1 MKKTNDFKIWLLIIG
16 AAVIWSMVEFA
27 LQYWYVITII
37 AAVIGAILYY
47 GKNNNGV
54 DEVQIQR
61 LLEIYYESLE
71 LVNTSENI
79 ETVDSRFGVLEEV
92 GRKLE
97 KMPTNELDNFRA
109 EYYRLDAEKIFVD
122 AATRYLRRQMRE
134 ISNLKTDKGVARRI
148 EKIIG
153 VINSLEHMPPNVKTQ
168 IIKSLE

>member
-16 AAVIWSMVEFA
+16 AAVIWSVVEFA
-27 LQYWYVITII
+27 LQYWYVFAII

-109 EYYRLDAEKIFVD
+109 EYYRLDAEKIFAD
-122 AATRYLRRQMRE
+122 AATRYLRRQMCE

>member
-1 MKKTNDFKIWLLIIG
+1 MKKTNDFKIWLLLIG
-16 AAVIWSMVEFA
+16 AAVIWSVVEFA
-27 LQYWYVITII
+27 LQYWYVFAII

-54 DEVQIQR
+54 DAMQIQR

-71 LVNTSENI
+71 LVKTSENI

-109 EYYRLDAEKIFVD
+109 EYYSLDADKIFAD

-153 VINSLEHMPPNVKTQ
+153 VINSLEHMPPNIKIQ